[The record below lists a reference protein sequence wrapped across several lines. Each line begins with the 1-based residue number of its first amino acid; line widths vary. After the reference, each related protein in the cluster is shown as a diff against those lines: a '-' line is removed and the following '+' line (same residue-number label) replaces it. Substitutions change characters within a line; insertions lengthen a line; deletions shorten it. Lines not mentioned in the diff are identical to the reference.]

1 MTVRMREEREVET
14 WQIRNRFGGIIARP
28 DEQINLAEAAL
39 LIAAEEY
46 SHLDIGSYLDR
57 IRRIAERIKNR
68 VGLEL
73 EPVRLIQE
81 LNRSLFDE
89 EGFRGNSEDYYD
101 PKNSFLNEV
110 IDRRKGIPI
119 TLSILYMETAWRL
132 DLPLV
137 GVGLPGHFIVKYE
150 AAEREILVDPFH
162 QGALLSEE
170 DCQRTLDRIYD
181 GKVAFH
187 RDLLTRTPKRLILAR
202 MLNNLKGIYLQLRD
216 LPRALG
222 VAERLVLIDPDSPT
236 LLRDRGLIYGEMNK
250 FAQAV
255 ADLRRYLE
263 AAPQAEDRE
272 AIAERLRHL
281 QIRHASHN

>member
-14 WQIRNRFGGIIARP
+14 QQIRNRFGAIVARP

-39 LIAAEEY
+39 FIAAEEY
-46 SHLDIGSYLDR
+46 PHLDIRGYLDR
-57 IRRIAERIKNR
+57 ISRIAERIKDR
-68 VGLEL
+68 VGPEL

-119 TLSILYMETAWRL
+119 TLSILYMEIAWRL

-170 DCQRTLDRIYD
+170 DCQRTLDRIYI

-202 MLNNLKGIYLQLRD
+202 MLNNLKSIYLQRGD
-216 LPRALG
+216 LLRALG
-222 VAERLVLIDPDSPT
+222 VAERLVLIDPDSPN
-236 LLRDRGLIYGEMNK
+236 LLRDRGLIYG
-250 FAQAV
+250 
-255 ADLRRYLE
+255 
-263 AAPQAEDRE
+263 
-272 AIAERLRHL
+272 
-281 QIRHASHN
+281 

>member
-1 MTVRMREEREVET
+1 MTVRMREERDVEK
-14 WQIRNRFGGIIARP
+14 IRNRFGGIVARP
-28 DEQINLAEAAL
+28 DAQINLAEAAL

-46 SHLDIGSYLDR
+46 PHLDIGGYLDH
-57 IRRIAERIKNR
+57 IRRIAERIKDR
-68 VGLEL
+68 VGLEP
-73 EPVRLIQE
+73 EPVRLIQA
-81 LNRSLFDE
+81 LNNFLFDE

-119 TLSILYMETAWRL
+119 TLSILYMEIARRL

-187 RDLLTRTPKRLILAR
+187 RDLLTRTSKRQILAR

-222 VAERLVLIDPDSPT
+222 VAERLVLIDPGSPT
-236 LLRDRGLIYGEMNK
+236 LLRDRGLVYGEMNK
-250 FAQAV
+250 LAQAV

-263 AAPQAEDRE
+263 AAPHAEDRE
-272 AIAERLRHL
+272 AITKRLRQL
-281 QIRHASHN
+281 QMRHASHN